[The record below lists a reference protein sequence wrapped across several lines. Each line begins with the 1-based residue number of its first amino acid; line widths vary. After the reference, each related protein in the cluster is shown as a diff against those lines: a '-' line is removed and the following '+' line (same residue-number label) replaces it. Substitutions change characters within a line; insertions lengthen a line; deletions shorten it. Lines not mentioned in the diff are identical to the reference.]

1 MTWGLTPIHPIILLA
16 SVVAVFAIPIAII
29 WLLVLLVR
37 NSSERGSGRQDPAV
51 EQLRVRFARGEI
63 SQAEFEEAMRALGY
77 ERRT

>member
-1 MTWGLTPIHPIILLA
+1 MTWGLTPIHPVIVLVSII
-16 SVVAVFAIPIAII
+16 AVFAIPIAII

-37 NSSERGSGRQDPAV
+37 NSSEARSGRQDPAV
-51 EQLRVRFARGEI
+51 VQLRVRFARGEI

>member
-1 MTWGLTPIHPIILLA
+1 MTWGLTPAHAIILL
-16 SVVAVFAIPIAII
+16 VTIIAVFAIPIAII

-37 NSSERGSGRQDPAV
+37 NSSEPGSGRHDLAV

>member
-1 MTWGLTPIHPIILLA
+1 MTWGLTPIHPVIVLVSII
-16 SVVAVFAIPIAII
+16 AVFAIPIAII

-37 NSSERGSGRQDPAV
+37 NSSEARSGRQDPAV
-51 EQLRVRFARGEI
+51 EQLRVRFARGDI

>member
-1 MTWGLTPIHPIILLA
+1 MTWGLTPIHPVIVLVSII
-16 SVVAVFAIPIAII
+16 AVFAIPIAII

-37 NSSERGSGRQDPAV
+37 NSSEPRSGRQDPAV

-63 SQAEFEEAMRALGY
+63 GQAEFEEAMRALGY

>member
-1 MTWGLTPIHPIILLA
+1 MTWGLTPIHSIILLV
-16 SVVAVFAIPIAII
+16 SVIAVFAIPIAII

-37 NSSERGSGRQDPAV
+37 NSSGPGSGRGDPAV

-63 SQAEFEEAMRALGY
+63 SPAEFEEAMRALGY